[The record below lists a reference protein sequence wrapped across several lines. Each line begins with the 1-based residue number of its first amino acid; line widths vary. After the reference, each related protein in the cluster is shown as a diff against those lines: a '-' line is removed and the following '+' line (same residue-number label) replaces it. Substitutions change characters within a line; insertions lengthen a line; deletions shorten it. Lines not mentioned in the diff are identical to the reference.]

1 MSIPSKAIIE
11 NYYNHVEA
19 ASELSAEDYELASSI
34 RDGGRRVE
42 FPLEDVEAIEPGTE
56 PGTFV
61 MHLRHEIVEN
71 NGKIMIVTGATILA
85 VSGLIIQ
92 RKRSHKET

>member
-1 MSIPSKAIIE
+1 MSIPPEAIIG

-19 ASELSAEDYELASSI
+19 ASELSAEDHELASSI
-34 RDGGRRVE
+34 RDEGRKVV
-42 FPLEDVEAIEPGTE
+42 FPLDDVEAIEPGSE

-71 NGKIMIVTGATILA
+71 KGKIMIVTGATILA
-85 VSGLIIQ
+85 ISGLIIQ
-92 RKRSHKET
+92 RKRSHKES